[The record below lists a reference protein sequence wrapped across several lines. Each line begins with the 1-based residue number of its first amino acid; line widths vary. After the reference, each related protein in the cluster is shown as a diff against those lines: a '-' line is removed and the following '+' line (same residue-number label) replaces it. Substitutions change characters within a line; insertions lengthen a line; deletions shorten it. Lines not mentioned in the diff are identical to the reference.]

1 MERFSLNDYIK
12 RMKCLVYSPETA
24 LRAAV
29 EEEAKLDAAA
39 SLVLAN
45 IINLMISALWIVY
58 FNLKSSVIKLSLL
71 KYLVKTFIGTNVTFA
86 LCVACY
92 FYIGRQ
98 LGGSGTPMDV
108 FVSFGLISVLT
119 TAVSTVGN
127 FMSWLAF
134 PATIINI
141 AIGYVACREA
151 HRFAEPKQVVI
162 TAVAAS
168 IAVSFANYIISFV
181 I

>member
-1 MERFSLNDYIK
+1 VEQFNLNNYIK
-12 RMKCLVYSPETA
+12 RMAGLAASPETA
-24 LRAAV
+24 IRAAID
-29 EEEAKLDAAA
+29 EDAKFDAAA

-45 IINLMISALWIVY
+45 IINVMISVLWVFY
-58 FNLKSSVIKLSLL
+58 FNFKYSAIQLSLFKYVIKTL
-71 KYLVKTFIGTNVTFA
+71 IGTNVTFA
-86 LCVACY
+86 LCAACY
-92 FYIGRQ
+92 FYIGRA
-98 LGGSGTPMDV
+98 LGGTGTPMNI

-119 TAVSTVGN
+119 TAVSNIGN
-127 FMSWLAF
+127 FISWLTF